1 MSIFVRDGDLKE
13 YFKKA
18 PVTSIL
24 IIINLII
31 LLVVLVTGGF
41 TSTNLFNLGA
51 LWAPVVKDGEWWRI
65 ISSMFLHGSIIH
77 FISNGIIGLYI
88 LSSSLERLIGS
99 RKFAVI
105 YFLSGIGAGLLVTFT
120 SNNLTIG
127 ASGAIFGA
135 LGSLLFI
142 TIYRKDL
149 MSVSDAQSI
158 KGLVLMNMVFTFLMS
173 NISIAGHVGG
183 IITGFLLSYLLIK
196 RNKVEVYDNNFRN
209 LNSYENFDSLED
221 NDPWEI

>member
-13 YFKKA
+13 YFRKA

-24 IIINLII
+24 IIINFFM
-31 LLVVLVTGGF
+31 LLVVFVTGGF
-41 TSTNLFNLGA
+41 TSQNLFNLGA
-51 LWAPVVKDGEWWRI
+51 LWAPIVKEGEWWRI
-65 ISSMFLHGSIIH
+65 ITSMFLHGSFIH
-77 FISNGIIGLYI
+77 FLSNAIIGLYI

-99 RKFAVI
+99 RRFAVI

-149 MSVSDAQSI
+149 MSDADAQSI

-183 IITGFLLSYLLIK
+183 LITGFLLSYLLIK
-196 RNKVEVYDNNFRN
+196 RNKVEVYDSRFKN
-209 LNSYENFDSLED
+209 LNNYDNLDDYEEKN
-221 NDPWEI
+221 PWES